1 MKGRILLITN
11 VDWFFV
17 SHRLQIGLDAI
28 SEGYEVHIATR
39 FTTCE
44 NELISKGFKIHY
56 LKIDRCKT
64 NIFNSLITVYQIFS
78 IIYKIKPDLIHAITI
93 KPVLFGGLASRFFKK
108 SKFVASISGLGYLF
122 SSKSRYDRLIKF
134 FVKIFYK
141 ISLCQKGIKVIF
153 QNKNDESILTKCC
166 NLKSSDKILIP
177 GSGVDLN
184 YFKPKKI
191 NKNSK
196 VVLFASRLL
205 ISKGILVFIKS
216 AEALKNSGY
225 RFVIAGKLDLENP
238 DCIST
243 KELNSFVQTG
253 IIEYLGEIDNIR
265 NLLVKSKI
273 VVLPSFYGEGLP
285 KILIEAAACG
295 LPIITTNHPGCRDSI
310 IPNKTGLLIP
320 INDNKSLT
328 IAIKKLFKDQ
338 ILYENMSKE
347 ARNYAIKLFNIQDV
361 VRKHMELYDELTN

>member
-196 VVLFASRLL
+196 VVLLL
-205 ISKGILVFIKS
+205 
-216 AEALKNSGY
+216 
-225 RFVIAGKLDLENP
+225 
-238 DCIST
+238 
-243 KELNSFVQTG
+243 
-253 IIEYLGEIDNIR
+253 
-265 NLLVKSKI
+265 
-273 VVLPSFYGEGLP
+273 
-285 KILIEAAACG
+285 
-295 LPIITTNHPGCRDSI
+295 
-310 IPNKTGLLIP
+310 
-320 INDNKSLT
+320 
-328 IAIKKLFKDQ
+328 
-338 ILYENMSKE
+338 
-347 ARNYAIKLFNIQDV
+347 QD
-361 VRKHMELYDELTN
+361 Y